1 MNETETRSEH
11 RGCERGD
18 AFCPLCALRGALG
31 RVQFGQSEF
40 FTHLRNARIEA
51 LRAVRSV
58 VDNRISALEKDRE
71 AHKKKPIKIE
81 VE

>member
-1 MNETETRSEH
+1 
-11 RGCERGD
+11 
-18 AFCPLCALRGALG
+18 
-31 RVQFGQSEF
+31 VQFGQSEF
-40 FTHLRNARIEA
+40 FTHLRNARIEV